1 MTMCP
6 PIRPEAKR
14 VLVKIA
20 RNPCPV
26 ITLGNRLIT
35 MKATMPNMEIINLI
49 VITIT
54 KLIMSQ
60 VQPKRMVFPIM
71 TSNTG
76 TQLES
81 FPKW

>member
-1 MTMCP
+1 
-6 PIRPEAKR
+6 
-14 VLVKIA
+14 
-20 RNPCPV
+20 
-26 ITLGNRLIT
+26 
-35 MKATMPNMEIINLI
+35 MPNMEIINLI